1 MKSATKLTTTTKARV
16 PNRAQRRAAVRATKT
31 GRAAPTHERWYR
43 EAMRVE
49 SAENPLSTPY
59 EVFLEEARGAASFLT
74 RYWKP
79 TETTPG
85 LMRLRRRLPLATAQ
99 EIHELLSAVQIAQ
112 TEATLTVV
120 AGPSLTDRAEEIVT
134 ELSLALSFTLDD
146 GVEDDDDA
154 RFARVR
160 ASHAKRGDGPA
171 AVGQDL
177 LNHATLAARLRE
189 RLVHDDEEFD
199 AGLIDEGLLLAA
211 KLTATSLRPPPV
223 EPAETPAAN
232 DATNTADTA
241 GVTADA
247 PVDPLALRNR
257 LLRLLVNRV
266 ALVRRAARRV
276 FAKLPDVLA
285 EVTSAYEREKR
296 AERRKA
302 QAKRKT
308 PEGNPPAPEPVGA
321 PHDG

>member
-1 MKSATKLTTTTKARV
+1 MKTATKLTTTRARV

-31 GRAAPTHERWYR
+31 ARAAPPHERWYR
-43 EAMRVE
+43 EAVRIE

-74 RYWKP
+74 RYWKR
-79 TETTPG
+79 TATTPG

-99 EIHELLSAVQIAQ
+99 EILELLAAVQTAQ

-134 ELSLALSFTLDD
+134 ELSSALAFTLDD

-154 RFARVR
+154 RLARVR
-160 ASHAKRGDGPA
+160 AFHAKRGDGPA

-211 KLTATSLRPPPV
+211 KLTATSLRPPPA
-223 EPAETPAAN
+223 EPA
-232 DATNTADTA
+232 ATNGAAATTGD
-241 GVTADA
+241 ADA
-247 PVDPLALRNR
+247 EGSDADVDPLALRNR
-257 LLRLLVNRV
+257 LLRLLLNRV

-276 FAKLPDVLA
+276 FAKHPEVLA

-302 QAKRKT
+302 QAKRKSS
-308 PEGNPPAPEPVGA
+308 EGDAPAPEPVAA
-321 PHDG
+321 PSDG